1 MQKRI
6 VCLANSKKLGAS
18 CIAGIDLKSRAWIR
32 PLGSGEQGAIT
43 VREQTFADGTRPRPL
58 DIIDVPL
65 DGAVP
70 QPAQPENWRLAAG
83 PWNRVGRL
91 DRNEARAL
99 LSDMAV
105 STPLFGTDERS
116 IPVAGVQV
124 GGVDSSLAVVRPRN
138 LMWKRKIWEDEPKI
152 RALFRHAG
160 ARHYLPVTDLA
171 WLTEHA
177 EDDDAELDRLATQG
191 EVFFV
196 VSLGE
201 PYKEEHW
208 KLVASV
214 IAFPAKS
221 SRFLR

>member
-1 MQKRI
+1 MQKKRI

-18 CIAGIDLKSRAWIR
+18 CVAGIDLESRAWIR

-43 VREQTFADGTRPRPL
+43 AREQTFADGTRPRPL

-83 PWNRVGRL
+83 RWDRVDRL

-99 LSDMAV
+99 LSDMAIN
-105 STPLFGTDERS
+105 TPLFGTDERS
-116 IPVAGVQV
+116 IPVADIQV
-124 GGVDSSLAVVRPRN
+124 SGVDSSLAVVRPKN
-138 LMWKRKIWEDEPKI
+138 LMWKTKVWEDEPKI

-160 ARHYLPVTDLA
+160 GRHHLPVTDRA
-171 WLTEHA
+171 WLAEHV
-177 EDDDAELDRLATQG
+177 EDDDAELDRLSRQET
-191 EVFFV
+191 FLV

-201 PYKEEHW
+201 PYDEAH
-208 KLVASV
+208 
-214 IAFPAKS
+214 
-221 SRFLR
+221 